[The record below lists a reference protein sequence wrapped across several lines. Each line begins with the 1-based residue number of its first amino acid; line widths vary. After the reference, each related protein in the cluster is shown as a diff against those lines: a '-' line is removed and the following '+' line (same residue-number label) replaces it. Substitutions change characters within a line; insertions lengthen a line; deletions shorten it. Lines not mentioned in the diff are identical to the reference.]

1 MYSRKIETEDDS
13 SLKSVQQHL
22 LALIEKYEKEHWSN
36 ETSISDEQV
45 KESDNAEKI
54 VNAENIFIKKR
65 KTLIKDKLKESG
77 ISQKDFGGILGHKP
91 NYISELMNGIRPFSR
106 DDIVVIHRLF
116 DLDFNDLIPTFLKE
130 EVTTHIKT
138 TLKKLRNS
146 KVGLKIKDF
155 DLAE

>member
-1 MYSRKIETEDDS
+1 
-13 SLKSVQQHL
+13 
-22 LALIEKYEKEHWSN
+22 
-36 ETSISDEQV
+36 
-45 KESDNAEKI
+45 
-54 VNAENIFIKKR
+54 
-65 KTLIKDKLKESG
+65 
-77 ISQKDFGGILGHKP
+77 
-91 NYISELMNGIRPFSR
+91 MNGIRPFSR